1 MQLAILLV
9 LILIAVILAPWLFG
23 VIVAAVALY
32 GIWIAIVAALLIA
45 AVFSGGIIA
54 ALKRFRSKSRLE
66 AQIAESNRIFAE
78 KEKARAQA
86 VEQVQP

>member
-32 GIWIAIVAALLIA
+32 GIWVAAVAVLIAAALL
-45 AVFSGGIIA
+45 VS
-54 ALKRFRSKSRLE
+54 ALYASLKKFRSKSRLE
-66 AQIAESNRIFAE
+66 AQIAEGNRIIAE
-78 KEKARAQA
+78 KERARQA
-86 VEQVQP
+86 

>member
-32 GIWIAIVAALLIA
+32 GIWVAVVAVLIVAALLVSSLYA
-45 AVFSGGIIA
+45 S
-54 ALKRFRSKSRLE
+54 LKKFRSKSRLE
-66 AQIAESNRIFAE
+66 TQIAEGNRIIAE
-78 KEKARAQA
+78 KERARQA
-86 VEQVQP
+86 